1 MIDSLN
7 RKNNGSSNTHDK
19 RSLLGF
25 AFLHFVNDTHSTAIP
40 TIIPMLVSSISLSM
54 SQAGF
59 LSAVFGITNILG
71 QPVSGYFAD
80 RQKKPWFAIWGPLLS
95 VIGACFLPLAPN
107 YACALLLVLCMSA
120 GTAIFHPQG
129 TGRTGAASGGS
140 DLAFFISLF
149 AASGSFGSSIG
160 PLYVV
165 FMITILGKSYFPLMI
180 LPVFLIIIFMWKN
193 LSATRTSE
201 TITDSNVNVSDFL
214 GNIKSIFQKIGWIV
228 LITSIRDSV
237 FQGIKVFLPMF
248 IIIKGGTIQSGGF
261 SLFAVTLAGTIAGVI
276 GGKLADTAGDRLVL
290 MGSIGIA
297 PIFLLLGLHTS
308 GIISLCALMVGFALL
323 QASSPVTTA
332 MAQKRCPES
341 RSTVSSLAM
350 GVSWGIANL
359 FASPVGLSAD
369 IIGLETTLQIVAFIP
384 WTVTIWAAVRRL
396 LTAKKTS

>member
-1 MIDSLN
+1 MPCRSSE
-7 RKNNGSSNTHDK
+7 KNNSNHADQDK
-19 RSLLGF
+19 KSLFGF
-25 AFLHFVNDTHSTAIP
+25 AFLHFMNDTHSTAIP
-40 TIIPMLVSSISLSM
+40 TIIPMLVSSISISM
-54 SQAGF
+54 SQAG
-59 LSAVFGITNILG
+59 LLNAIFGFVNIFG

-80 RQKKPWFAIWGPLLS
+80 RQRRPWFAVWGPMLS
-95 VIGACFLPLAPN
+95 VAGACILPLAPN
-107 YACALLLVLCMSA
+107 YACALLLASCMST

-129 TGRTGAASGGS
+129 TGRTGAASGGR

-165 FMITILGKSYFPLMI
+165 FMISLLGKSFFPIMI
-180 LPVFLIIIFMWKN
+180 LPIFLICLLIWKN
-193 LSATRTSE
+193 LVPSAQTVRVSE
-201 TITDSNVNVSDFL
+201 KQADISDFFS
-214 GNIKSIFQKIGWIV
+214 NIRALFGKIGGIV

-261 SLFAVTLAGTIAGVI
+261 SLFAVTIASTIAGII
-276 GGKLADTAGDRLVL
+276 GGKLADIFGDQPVLV
-290 MGSIGIA
+290 GTISIS

-308 GIISLCALMVGFALL
+308 GIISLCALMLGFAFLE
-323 QASSPVTTA
+323 ASSPVTTA
-332 MAQKRCPES
+332 MAQKRCPDS

-369 IIGLETTLQIVAFIP
+369 IIGLEATLTIVALLP
-384 WTVTIWAAVRRL
+384 WIVTTGYLLKRL
-396 LTAKKTS
+396 LVK